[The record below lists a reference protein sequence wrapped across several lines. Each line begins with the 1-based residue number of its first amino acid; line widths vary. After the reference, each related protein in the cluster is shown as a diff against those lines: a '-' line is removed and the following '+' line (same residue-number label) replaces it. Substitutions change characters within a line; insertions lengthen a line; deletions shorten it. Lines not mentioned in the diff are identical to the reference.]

1 MKYDNDCT
9 QMIVT
14 VLGMH
19 RSGTSLVTRL
29 LNLMGVFL
37 GSADDLM
44 PASEHNERGY
54 WEHTAIVSL
63 NDEILHRC
71 GGNWYQPPKLVDG
84 WAFDP
89 DLTSLRQS
97 ARSLVSETFGNQPIW
112 GWKDPRTCLTLP
124 FWKTVVLPTHIV
136 ICLRN
141 PLEVANSFQKSQNI
155 SFDHASHLWLTYV
168 SSSLRCS
175 QGINRFAL
183 FYEDLMQNP
192 RQYIVQLAHFI
203 GRSDLVDD
211 EQFMETALQE
221 VSNELRHYCFSYTD
235 VIDNSNLHFAVRSL
249 YAALRGAVAV
259 THGEQSIDLHA
270 LSLFGIQSERFL
282 HDQHKLIEERN
293 ELRYALE
300 VSEQRLAEVSARYEG
315 ELAEREQRL
324 AEVSARYEGE
334 LAEREQRLAEV
345 SARYE
350 GELAERE
357 QRLAEVS
364 ARYEGELAE
373 REQRLAEVSARY
385 EGELAER
392 EQRLAEVSARYEG
405 ELAEREQRLQDI
417 ETKLIAIQSSVS
429 WSVVRRL
436 QQARLMI
443 APVGSWRDRL
453 VRLGIRILKAWRRNG
468 FSAFIRRLLGIV
480 YDDDLHWAIDT
491 SIPDTLAVGHGN
503 VLVLSGWCFHR
514 RKKIAHIQVLV
525 NDEPHPVNVIH
536 MPRWDVYATFF
547 PGQDPNGHSL
557 RSGFTAFVPFAKQ
570 LAPGL
575 ARLSLRVT
583 LRDRR
588 SYLRPISTVQL
599 IAQNPQPLLSLPIRA
614 IASQDCPRVAICMTT
629 YNPPI
634 ELFARQIES
643 IRNQTHTNWVC
654 LISDDHSDPK
664 IFEQIL
670 AITSQDERF
679 VVVRNDTNL
688 GFYRNF
694 ERCLQLVPKEVS
706 FVALCDQDDF
716 WHPDKLETLI
726 AHFEPHTTLVYSDM
740 NIVDEQGRII
750 SPTYWKV
757 RPNNHTNLASL
768 LIANTVT
775 GAAAMFPRTL
785 LNDLLPF
792 PNLLGGMFHDHWIGA
807 MALALGEIKYVNRPL
822 YNYVQHGNN
831 VVGHHVPPAPLR
843 QLYGLIAGL
852 LAIVFRK
859 PGYWEILGQWNN
871 IYRFDVQ
878 RVQMI
883 AQIISLRG
891 NERIAYDKR
900 QTLQRFLNIDT
911 SLSNLL
917 WLVVRGLARNLFRQ
931 SETMGNEFY
940 FARGILWRY
949 FENFRGWWWKLRRV
963 PVRIDAGIGATLPTT
978 ETSIPPSADYGWAG
992 LESTAHIRAKIAP
1005 LTLKQS
1011 TSAPRRVNLL
1021 VPSIDLQHF
1030 FAGYITKFNLALRL
1044 ARRGHRV
1051 RVVTVDPSDVLPP
1064 NWRQQLQAYQG
1075 LEDLFDH
1082 VELVNASDRS
1092 IPLIVNRDD
1101 VFIATT
1107 WWTAHIAHK
1116 AVRELGKQRF
1126 LYLIQEFETFTF
1138 PMGAYA
1144 ALADETYTYPHFAIF
1159 STEFLRDYFRQR
1171 QLGVFSQQE
1180 RESGEQLS
1188 LAFQN
1193 AITSVG
1199 SISKSQIANRKPRR
1213 LLFYARP
1220 EPHAARNMFDLGIL
1234 ALGKAIE
1241 EGFFADDWE
1250 FNGIGT
1256 VGTSQS
1262 IPLPLGKRMMLLP
1275 RQSQA
1280 AYCEILRS
1288 HDIGLSLMYT
1298 PHPSLVPIEMASAGM
1313 LVVTNTFA
1321 NKTSERLQEISTNII
1336 AVEPTLK
1343 GILYGLREAVDRVND
1358 YDHRVKGANVNW
1370 STNWNLSFNDSVL
1383 AQIDVFIDRAITP
1396 YCPTIP
1402 EIVPPRCQIFY
1413 NRSSYEAYRQQHL
1426 DEMELVLQPPEHG
1439 YCPVCRKEVQF
1450 LLCPGV
1456 GFKHKQSGTFY
1467 PNLREGFIC
1476 SCCRL
1481 NGRQRFLYIVVR
1493 HLIEVKPPTKPYI
1506 AERVTTLYVQLQ
1518 ELIPNLAGSEY
1529 LGADKRP
1536 GESYPIAGNH
1546 GMTTYVEHQDL
1557 TNLSFPDQS
1566 KDLVITADVLEH
1578 VPDCRQ
1584 ALNEI
1589 YRVLVDGGVLLSSIP
1604 FSDSRDVTIVRARL
1618 NADGTIEHLLPPE
1631 IHGNPLDAS
1640 GSLAFYSY
1648 GWDVLDML
1656 KQTGFS
1662 DAAVIYLFDQ
1672 QWGFMHSNSP
1682 DPDHFLGPMLFVAI
1696 K

>member
-1 MKYDNDCT
+1 MRYDSVPAQT
-9 QMIVT
+9 IVT

-37 GSADDLM
+37 GAPEDLM
-44 PASEHNERGY
+44 PASQHNERGY
-54 WEHTAIVSL
+54 WEHTAIVAL
-63 NDEILHRC
+63 NDEILYRC
-71 GGNWYQPPKLVDG
+71 GGSWYQPPKFVDG

-89 DLTSLRQS
+89 DLSSLRQS
-97 ARSLVSETFGNQPIW
+97 ARSLVAETFGYQPIW
-112 GWKDPRTCLTLP
+112 GWKDPRTCLTFP

-141 PLEVANSFQKSQNI
+141 PLEVAYSFQKSQNI

-168 SSSLRCS
+168 SSSLRYS
-175 QGINRFAL
+175 QGIKRLVL
-183 FYEDLMQNP
+183 FYEDMMRNP
-192 RQYIVQLAHFI
+192 QQCITRLAYFI

-211 EQFMETALQE
+211 KQWMETVLRE
-221 VSNELRHYCFSYTD
+221 VSNELHHHRFPPVD
-235 VIDNSNLHFAVRSL
+235 VIDNSDLHFAIRSL
-249 YAALRGAVAV
+249 YAVLRSVV
-259 THGEQSIDLHA
+259 TVTPCCENSNSAQSIDFHA
-270 LSLFGIQSERFL
+270 LSLFSIQAERFL
-282 HDQHKLIEERN
+282 RDQQKLIEEYN
-293 ELRYALE
+293 ELSHASE
-300 VSEQRLAEVSARYEG
+300 VSERRLAEVSAHYEG
-315 ELAEREQRL
+315 ELAERERRLQEQSTQLASIAVDKQELETRL
-324 AEVSARYEGE
+324 AV
-334 LAEREQRLAEV
+334 
-345 SARYE
+345 
-350 GELAERE
+350 
-357 QRLAEVS
+357 
-364 ARYEGELAE
+364 
-373 REQRLAEVSARY
+373 
-385 EGELAER
+385 
-392 EQRLAEVSARYEG
+392 
-405 ELAEREQRLQDI
+405 
-417 ETKLIAIQSSVS
+417 IQSSVS
-429 WSVVRRL
+429 WSMARRL
-436 QQARLMI
+436 QRARLMI

-453 VRLGIRILKAWRRNG
+453 IRLGIRSLRIWRRNG
-468 FSAFIRRLLGIV
+468 FGALVRHLLGIA
-480 YDDDLHWAIDT
+480 YEDLRWAIDT
-491 SIPDTLAVGHGN
+491 PIPDAFAVGRGN
-503 VLVLSGWCFHR
+503 ILVLRGWCFHR
-514 RKKIAHIQVLV
+514 RKKIAQIQVLV
-525 NDEPHPVNVIH
+525 NDEPHPVNAIH
-536 MPRWDVYATFF
+536 LPRWDVYATFF

-557 RSGFTAFVPFAKQ
+557 RSGFTAFVPFTQ
-570 LAPGL
+570 QTAPGL

-583 LRDRR
+583 LRNRR
-588 SYLRPISTVQL
+588 SYLCPIGTVKL
-599 IAQNPQPLLSLPIRA
+599 IVRDDPLPVLSLPTHA
-614 IASQDCPRVAICMTT
+614 TVSQDCPRVAICMTT

-654 LISDDHSDPK
+654 LISDDHSDLK
-664 IFEQIL
+664 IFKQIQE
-670 AITSQDERF
+670 ITSQDERF

-694 ERCLQLVPKEVS
+694 ERCLHLVPREVS

-726 AHFEPHTTLVYSDM
+726 AHFKPHTTLVYSDM
-740 NIVDEQGRII
+740 NIVDERGRII
-750 SPTYWKV
+750 SPTYWTV
-757 RPNNHTNLASL
+757 RPNNYTNLASL
-768 LIANTVT
+768 LIANTIT
-775 GAAAMFPRTL
+775 GAASMFPRTL
-785 LNDLLPF
+785 LDDLLPF
-792 PNLLGGMFHDHWIGA
+792 PERLGDMFHDHWIGA
-807 MALALGEIKYVNRPL
+807 MALALGEIRYVDRPL
-822 YNYVQHGNN
+822 YDYVQHSNN
-831 VVGHHVPPAPLR
+831 VVGHHVPHAPLR
-843 QLYGLIAGL
+843 QLYGLIACL
-852 LAIVFRK
+852 FAIVFRK
-859 PGYWEILGQWNN
+859 PDRWDTLGRWNN
-871 IYRFDVQ
+871 IYQSDVQ
-878 RVQMI
+878 RVQLI
-883 AQIISLRG
+883 AQMISLRG
-891 NERIAYDKR
+891 NERIACDKR
-900 QTLQRFLNIDT
+900 RTLQRFMNIDT
-911 SLSNLL
+911 SLSGLL
-917 WLVVRGLARNLFRQ
+917 WLIGRGLTRNLFRY

-940 FARGILWRY
+940 FVRGVLWRY
-949 FENFRGWWWKLRRV
+949 VENFRGWRWELRRALGQM
-963 PVRIDAGIGATLPTT
+963 DAGISATPPMT
-978 ETSIPPSADYGWAG
+978 ETPVPPGTGHSWASPK
-992 LESTAHIRAKIAP
+992 STAFIRAKIAP
-1005 LTLKQS
+1005 LILKQS

-1044 ARRGHRV
+1044 ARRGHHV
-1051 RVVTVDPSDVLPP
+1051 RVVTVDPSEMLPS
-1064 NWRQQLQAYQG
+1064 NWRQQLQTYQG

-1082 VELVNASDRS
+1082 VEFVDASDRS
-1092 IPLIVNRDD
+1092 IPLIVNPND

-1116 AVRELGKQRF
+1116 AVHELGKQRF
-1126 LYLIQEFETFTF
+1126 LYLIQEVETFTF

-1234 ALGKAIE
+1234 ALGQAIE
-1241 EGFFADDWE
+1241 EGLFADDWE

-1262 IPLPLGKRMMLLP
+1262 IPLPRGKRMMLLP

-1280 AYCEILRS
+1280 TYCEILRS

-1321 NKTSERLQEISTNII
+1321 NKTSERLREISTNII

-1370 STNWNLSFNDSVL
+1370 STNWDLSFNDSVL
-1383 AQIDVFIDRAITP
+1383 AQIDVFIDRAVTP
-1396 YCPTIP
+1396 YRPTIP

-1450 LLCPGV
+1450 LLYPGI
-1456 GFKHKQSGTFY
+1456 GFRHKQSGMFY

-1476 SCCRL
+1476 SICRL

-1506 AERVTTLYVQLQ
+1506 AERVTTLYAQLQ

-1682 DPDHFLGPMLFVAI
+1682 NPDHFLGPMLFVAI

>member
-1 MKYDNDCT
+1 MKITDERYQPT
-9 QMIVT
+9 IPVPEHAYEHWHRYLYALQYAKGKT
-14 VLGMH
+14 VLDIACGEGYGSDLLAECATRVVGVDISEEVIKH
-19 RSGTSLVTRL
+19 ASSKYIRHNLEYRCGRAGSIPVEGEGVFDVIVSFETIEHLDEDEQVRFLAETQRL
-29 LNLMGVFL
+29 LTSTGVLLISTPNRLIYSDALNYINKYHLKEFYYDEFIAFL
-37 GSADDLM
+37 RSAFIHIQILCQQVYPVSYLWSENELAHNVLEYQLAFCDDQFR
-44 PASEHNERGY
+44 PV
-54 WEHTAIVSL
+54 T
-63 NDEILHRC
+63 
-71 GGNWYQPPKLVDG
+71 GNAKQ
-84 WAFDP
+84 
-89 DLTSLRQS
+89 
-97 ARSLVSETFGNQPIW
+97 ARYFLAVCSNA
-112 GWKDPRTCLTLP
+112 
-124 FWKTVVLPTHIV
+124 
-136 ICLRN
+136 
-141 PLEVANSFQKSQNI
+141 PLELS
-155 SFDHASHLWLTYV
+155 L
-168 SSSLRCS
+168 SSSVLIDVGS
-175 QGINRFAL
+175 QAF
-183 FYEDLMQNP
+183 
-192 RQYIVQLAHFI
+192 VQ
-203 GRSDLVDD
+203 R
-211 EQFMETALQE
+211 EQT
-221 VSNELRHYCFSYTD
+221 
-235 VIDNSNLHFAVRSL
+235 I
-249 YAALRGAVAV
+249 AALR
-259 THGEQSIDLHA
+259 THVIECERAAKA
-270 LSLFGIQSERFL
+270 LQARAAELEHTVQQLNSVIQL
-282 HDQHKLIEERN
+282 Q
-293 ELRYALE
+293 
-300 VSEQRLAEVSARYEG
+300 EQRLAEVSARYEG
-315 ELAEREQRL
+315 ELAERERRL

-334 LAEREQRLAEV
+334 LAERERRLAEV

-357 QRLAEVS
+357 RRLAE
-364 ARYEGELAE
+364 A
-373 REQRLAEVSARY
+373 
-385 EGELAER
+385 
-392 EQRLAEVSARYEG
+392 SARYEG

-417 ETKLIAIQSSVS
+417 ETELVAIQSSVS

-436 QQARLMI
+436 QRARLMI
-443 APVGSWRDRL
+443 APVGSWRDKL

-468 FSAFIRRLLGIV
+468 FGTLIRHLLGTA
-480 YDDDLHWAIDT
+480 YEDLHWAIDT
-491 SIPDTLAVGHGN
+491 PIPDKFVVGRGN

-514 RKKIAHIQVLV
+514 QKKIAHIHVLV
-525 NDEPHPVNVIH
+525 NDELHPANVIH

-547 PGQDPNGHSL
+547 PGRDPNGHSL
-557 RSGFTAFVPFAKQ
+557 RSGFTAFVPFTQ
-570 LAPGL
+570 QTAPGQ

-583 LRDRR
+583 LQNRR
-588 SYLRPISTVQL
+588 SHLCPIATIKL
-599 IAQNPQPLLSLPIRA
+599 IAQNDHLPVLSLPTNVTVSR
-614 IASQDCPRVAICMTT
+614 DCPLVAICMTT

-643 IRNQTHTNWVC
+643 ICNQTHTNWVC
-654 LISDDHSDPK
+654 LISDDHSDSK

-706 FVALCDQDDF
+706 FVTLCDQDDF

-726 AHFEPHTTLVYSDM
+726 AHFEPHTTLVYSNM
-740 NIVDEQGRII
+740 NIVDEHGRII
-750 SPTYWKV
+750 SPTYWTV
-757 RPNNHTNLASL
+757 RPNNYTNLASL
-768 LIANTVT
+768 LIANTIT
-775 GAAAMFPRTL
+775 GAASMFPRML
-785 LNDLLPF
+785 LDDLLPF
-792 PNLLGGMFHDHWIGA
+792 PEPLGDMFHDHWIGV
-807 MALALGEIKYVNRPL
+807 MALALGEIKYVDRPL
-822 YNYVQHGNN
+822 YDYVQHGNN
-831 VVGHHVPPAPLR
+831 VIGHREDHYVLPGPLR
-843 QLYGLIAGL
+843 QLYELIACS
-852 LAIVFRK
+852 LAIILGK
-859 PGYWEILGQWNN
+859 PGHWETIGQWNS

-878 RVQMI
+878 RIQLI
-883 AQIISLRG
+883 AQVVSLRG
-891 NERIAYDKR
+891 NERIASDKR
-900 QTLQRFLNIDT
+900 QVLQRFLSIDT
-911 SLSNLL
+911 SLSSLL
-917 WLVVRGLARNLFRQ
+917 WLIGRGLFCNLFRR
-931 SETMGNEFY
+931 SETLGKEIHL
-940 FARGILWRY
+940 ARGILWRY
-949 FENFRGWWWKLRRV
+949 IASFRGWQRELQQA
-963 PVRIDAGIGATLPTT
+963 PSQMNTGIGTTPPTIEAPVSPSTTSHSWTL
-978 ETSIPPSADYGWAG
+978 
-992 LESTAHIRAKIAP
+992 LESAAYLRTKIAP
-1005 LTLKQS
+1005 LALKQS

-1021 VPSIDLQHF
+1021 VPRIELKYF

-1044 ARRGHRV
+1044 AKHGYRV
-1051 RVVTVDPSDVLPP
+1051 RVVTVDSDNDHEMLPS
-1064 NWRQQLQAYQG
+1064 NWRQQLQSYHG
-1075 LEDLFDH
+1075 LEDLFDY
-1082 VELVNASDRS
+1082 VEFVDASDRS
-1092 IPLIVNRDD
+1092 IPLIVNPDD

-1481 NGRQRFLYIVVR
+1481 NSRQRFLYIVVR
-1493 HLIEVKPPTKPYI
+1493 HLIEVKPPAKPYI
-1506 AERVTTLYVQLQ
+1506 AERVTTLYARLQ
-1518 ELIPNLAGSEY
+1518 ELMPNLAGSEY

-1536 GESYPIAGNH
+1536 GESYPIVGSD
-1546 GMTTYVEHQDL
+1546 GTTTYVEHQDL
-1557 TNLSFPDQS
+1557 TNLSFPDRS
-1566 KDLVITADVLEH
+1566 KDLIITADVLEH

-1604 FSDSRDVTIVRARL
+1604 FSDSRDTTIVRARL
-1618 NADGTIEHLLPPE
+1618 NEDGTIEHLLPPE
-1631 IHGNPLDAS
+1631 IHGNPVDAS

-1656 KQTGFS
+1656 RQTGFN

-1682 DPDHFLGPMLFVAI
+1682 NPNHFLGPILFVAI